1 MPNDFNNFKDNIYD
15 KFNRSGYLIQ
25 RNKYYIFQPFNENET
40 LPTYYRDNMQFD
52 IDNHVSL
59 NNYVKQNYPDIKYDI
74 NNEPIKSKN
83 KDKDKYDFDSVLDYY
98 NDREEYDVVGV
109 IDKNNNKLASSDLD
123 LFKIRPKQSKDIAKK
138 RGTGIYNFKGAVCST
153 AKSKPE
159 LMKIVGDL
167 PNVNKDEIK
176 KVDKLSREDIC
187 NFIRDKLILLEKYS
201 VSNNKNKI
209 TYIMIPKNH
218 PTIPF
223 PLNLEDRIK
232 YIIKNINQI
241 VGRKVD
247 IIVKKHK
254 DKEDLLTYELT
265 FINDKF
271 VTEHKLQIEKI
282 GFTINN
288 NVWKLILG

>member
-1 MPNDFNNFKDNIYD
+1 MMI
-15 KFNRSGYLIQ
+15 
-25 RNKYYIFQPFNENET
+25 
-40 LPTYYRDNMQFD
+40 D

-59 NNYVKQNYPDIKYDI
+59 NNYVKQNYRDIKYDTI
-74 NNEPIKSKN
+74 NEPTKSKT
-83 KDKDKYDFDSVLDYY
+83 KEKDKYDFDSVLDYY

-109 IDKNNNKLASSDLD
+109 IDKNNNKLASSDPD
-123 LFKIRPKQSKDIAKK
+123 LFKIRPKQDKIVEKK

-167 PNVNKDEIK
+167 PNVNNDEIK

-209 TYIMIPKNH
+209 TYIMVPKNH

-223 PLNLEDRIK
+223 PLNLEDRVK
-232 YIIKNINQI
+232 YIVKNVNQI
-241 VGRKVD
+241 VGRSVD
-247 IIVKKHK
+247 IIVKKQK
-254 DKEDLLTYELT
+254 NKEDLLAYELT

-271 VTEHKLQIEKI
+271 ITEHKSQIEKI
-282 GFTINN
+282 RFNLEG
-288 NVWKLILG
+288 NVWKLVLE